1 MELVG
6 GLRLLQT
13 PLMARDFAVAVC
25 GFPRS
30 GSSMTM
36 RMLDRGGVPP
46 VPGADDT
53 SYELHNLQ
61 AVNELP
67 SPDLVGHAVKLLD
80 SALWIPLRDDI
91 EWRFIW
97 LERDRREQARSQI
110 KFLKGIGGLVWPD
123 AERRLMAT
131 YKYDEP
137 QAVDELRSRG
147 KLHRMTYKG
156 TLANPRLAA
165 DRLAKFVEEPFD
177 AAAAAAVVE
186 SRTERCAPD
195 LSFEIGEDP

>member
-1 MELVG
+1 MG
-6 GLRLLQT
+6 GIVT
-13 PLMARDFAVAVC
+13 NHPD
-25 GFPRS
+25 
-30 GSSMTM
+30 
-36 RMLDRGGVPP
+36 
-46 VPGADDT
+46 
-53 SYELHNLQ
+53 Q
-61 AVNELP
+61 AAQV
-67 SPDLVGHAVKLLD
+67 
-80 SALWIPLRDDI
+80 
-91 EWRFIW
+91 
-97 LERDRREQARSQI
+97 RREHES
-110 KFLKGIGGLVWPD
+110 LSD

-137 QAVDELRSRG
+137 RAVDELRSRG